1 MNMWTEAFDTLQRIP
16 QENLTIDQ
24 QLKVAEIRAL
34 LAIGQDLNGMRLG
47 ETESFDL

>member
-16 QENLTIDQ
+16 KEDLTIDQ

-34 LAIGQDLNGMRLG
+34 LAIGQDLSGLRMG
-47 ETESFDL
+47 ETDSYDL